1 MSRQVDLTKP
11 LSDDDRAYLLSRGQN
26 AMVTRMDEQFA
37 EPEPAS
43 APEQEQEQEQSDGLE
58 NMTVDELKD
67 LLRTRN
73 LPVGGT
79 KDELVSRLREA
90 D

>member
-43 APEQEQEQEQSDGLE
+43 APEQEQSDGLE